1 MLTIQEI
8 QQQVIQKLE
17 KESFLS
23 NPNTLYEPI
32 DYIMSIGGKRLRP
45 MLVVL
50 AAQMYGKKPE
60 DVLDAAIGIEVF
72 HNFTLV
78 HDDIMDNAP
87 IRRGKSTVHTKWNT
101 NTAILS
107 GDTMMVLA
115 YDLLLRKESRNI
127 VRIIQTFNQ
136 VAREVCEGQQL
147 DVDFEQR
154 LDVTMD
160 IYMEMI
166 RLKTSVLMAAALK
179 IGGLLAEAPEQ
190 DLENLYSFGEKI
202 GLAFQLKDDLL
213 DVFGDEL
220 KFGKQPGNDI
230 LSNKKTYL
238 LVRCLSDVNQ
248 SDRILLEQWLATS
261 DQPKE
266 KIEAVTALYRK
277 YDIPE
282 KTNEAIEAL
291 YIEGLHFLDQLN
303 IDRARKELLYE
314 FADSLRVREV

>member
-1 MLTIQEI
+1 MLTIKEI
-8 QQQVIQKLE
+8 QQQVIRKLE

-23 NPNTLYEPI
+23 NPSTLYEPI

-50 AAQMYGKKPE
+50 AAQMYGKE
-60 DVLDAAIGIEVF
+60 VDDVLDAAIGIEVF

-154 LDVTMD
+154 LDVTME

-190 DLENLYSFGEKI
+190 DLENLYKFGEKI

-266 KIEAVTALYRK
+266 KIEGVTALYRK

-291 YIEGLHFLDQLN
+291 YIEGLQYLDQLN
-303 IDRARKELLYE
+303 IDRSKKALLYE
-314 FADSLRVREV
+314 FADSLRIREV

>member
-8 QQQVIQKLE
+8 QQQVIRKLE